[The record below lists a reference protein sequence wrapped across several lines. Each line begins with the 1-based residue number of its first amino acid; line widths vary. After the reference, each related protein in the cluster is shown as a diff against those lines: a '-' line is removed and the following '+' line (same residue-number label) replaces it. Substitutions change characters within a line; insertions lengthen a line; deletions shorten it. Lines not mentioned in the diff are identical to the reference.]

1 MEWFFK
7 NVTTSE
13 GPNWLFKKYIQ
24 DNGIEEGVGMITG
37 KQQGAFFR
45 QHFRFGN
52 DDAPAEDIHGGPNE
66 NFEKPVEQM
75 LFLP

>member
-1 MEWFFK
+1 MERFFK

-37 KQQGAFFR
+37 K
-45 QHFRFGN
+45 
-52 DDAPAEDIHGGPNE
+52 
-66 NFEKPVEQM
+66 
-75 LFLP
+75 